1 MGKWTVP
8 GYLVKGSIKDHRW
21 QVSIQYHHNIKDWIS
36 RFFRDSIRFSIKK
49 ISEISC
55 SKILEEIGKSKKA
68 QKFLLSF
75 LWWCN
80 NCSKCCSHCCSLFWR
95 WSSFKGTVLNWR
107 FLIGRDYGHNFRQE
121 RPAIWK
127 LIKPE
132 NWPRLSVLAG
142 SDVTNA
148 GPEFLHGAQSRSVL
162 TGTLSKPILISDNLK
177 LILVE
182 LHKNWDPVTFENDYA
197 LLFLDGIFYY
207 RKNFIF
213 CHIFTDQPVLC
224 TDRAV

>member
-36 RFFRDSIRFSIKK
+36 RFLREIRLDFQSKKFWKFSLQKFWRN
-49 ISEISC
+49 
-55 SKILEEIGKSKKA
+55 SKNPKKA

-162 TGTLSKPILISDNLK
+162 TGAFCNCKPILISDNL
-177 LILVE
+177 
-182 LHKNWDPVTFENDYA
+182 
-197 LLFLDGIFYY
+197 
-207 RKNFIF
+207 
-213 CHIFTDQPVLC
+213 
-224 TDRAV
+224 

>member
-1 MGKWTVP
+1 MNGPWIP
-8 GYLVKGSIKDHRW
+8 GQRFNKRSSMASFYPIS
-21 QVSIQYHHNIKDWIS
+21 SQYQGLDFSN
-36 RFFRDSIRFSIKK
+36 FFEIRFDFQSKK
-49 ISEISC
+49 FWKFSLQKFWRN
-55 SKILEEIGKSKKA
+55 SKNPKKA

-95 WSSFKGTVLNWR
+95 WRSFKGTLLNWR
-107 FLIGRDYGHNFRQE
+107 FLIGRDYGRNFRQK

-162 TGTLSKPILISDNLK
+162 TGAFCNCKPILISDNL
-177 LILVE
+177 
-182 LHKNWDPVTFENDYA
+182 
-197 LLFLDGIFYY
+197 
-207 RKNFIF
+207 
-213 CHIFTDQPVLC
+213 
-224 TDRAV
+224 